1 MLYSRS
7 QIFNKLN
14 SLLEYSKNNYTLPVS
29 YNNYGYGYSTSSTMN
44 SEVQSVKTAFYNY
57 INKDKGKIAKQI
69 HELLKTY
76 MWFKDA
82 RYQKCEND
90 DYLGIYISDVPELYW
105 MQNWPLITT
114 NGCFN
119 FATIMNT
126 SNETFL
132 SNWYVSSTTS
142 SGVQQIY
149 VLKNH
154 LIDSWI
160 PQINL
165 KREKE
170 LQNIKDA
177 IDYMENNYSEVDD
190 MLDIFENRGEVIG
203 TDPLITK
210 VPKPVKKVLVRTIT
224 GDRVETVQNSDN
236 EYDFISEENSIE
248 SIAAMIYLTDYY
260 GLFWIILGLELY
272 NENDFSAGSKPVSTY
287 GPNKVYIP
295 SYLKENF
302 KNLLNNI

>member
-14 SLLEYSKNNYTLPVS
+14 SLLEYSKNNYILPVS
-29 YNNYGYGYSTSSTMN
+29 YNTFGYSTSSTMN

-114 NGCFN
+114 NGCFD

-132 SNWYVSSTTS
+132 SNWYIASTTS
-142 SGVQQIY
+142 SGAQQIP

-154 LIDSWI
+154 LIEAWV

-177 IDYMENNYSEVDD
+177 IDYMENNYSEIDD

-210 VPKPVKKVLVRTIT
+210 VPKPVKKVLVRTIN

-248 SIAAMIYLTDYY
+248 SIAAMIYLTQYY

>member
-7 QIFNKLN
+7 QIFNKLD

-29 YNNYGYGYSTSSTMN
+29 YNTFGYSTSSTMN

-114 NGCFN
+114 NGCFD
-119 FATIMNT
+119 FAAIMNT

-142 SGVQQIY
+142 SGAQQIY

-210 VPKPVKKVLVRTIT
+210 VPKTEKKILVRTIN

-248 SIAAMIYLTDYY
+248 SIAAMIYLTQYY

>member
-29 YNNYGYGYSTSSTMN
+29 YNTFGYSTSSTMN

-90 DYLGIYISDVPELYW
+90 DYLGIYISNVPELYW

-114 NGCFN
+114 NGCFD

-142 SGVQQIY
+142 SGAQQIY

-160 PQINL
+160 TQINL

-210 VPKPVKKVLVRTIT
+210 IPKPVKKVLVRTIN

>member
-29 YNNYGYGYSTSSTMN
+29 YNTYGYGYSTSSTMN

-132 SNWYVSSTTS
+132 SNWYVSSTTN
-142 SGVQQIY
+142 SGAQQIY

-154 LIDSWI
+154 LIEAWI

-210 VPKPVKKVLVRTIT
+210 VPKTEKKILVRTIT

>member
-1 MLYSRS
+1 MLYSKS
-7 QIFNKLN
+7 QIFNKLD
-14 SLLEYSKNNYTLPVS
+14 SLLEYSKNNYILPVS
-29 YNNYGYGYSTSSTMN
+29 FGALTYNFSSTMN
-44 SEVQSVKTAFYNY
+44 SEVQSVKTAFNNY
-57 INKDKGKIAKQI
+57 INKDKNKIAKQI

-76 MWFKDA
+76 MWFRDA

-105 MQNWPLITT
+105 MQNWSLITT
-114 NGCFN
+114 NECFD

-132 SNWYVSSTTS
+132 SNWYVSSTTN
-142 SGVQQIY
+142 SGAQQIP

-154 LIDSWI
+154 LIDAWI

-177 IDYMENNYSEVDD
+177 IDYMENNYSEIDD

-203 TDPLITK
+203 TIPLITK
-210 VPKPVKKVLVRTIT
+210 VPKTEKKVLVRTIN
-224 GDRVETVQNSDN
+224 GDRIETVQNSDN

-248 SIAAMIYLTDYY
+248 SIAVMIYLTDYY

-272 NENDFSAGSKPVSTY
+272 NENDFSADSKPVSTY

-302 KNLLNNI
+302 KNLLNL